1 MWIAGGLMALY
12 LITGPTGT
20 VVLDVFCV
28 WLGIAAVSLLL
39 FGWKRAM

>member
-12 LITGPTGT
+12 LLVGPTVT
-20 VVLDVFCV
+20 IVLDVFCV

-39 FGWKRAM
+39 FGWHKTT